1 MWNTLQVYAIM
12 FDCSK
17 LQDQVVFI
25 AEQQR
30 VGELDL
36 QHLSGA
42 EGCFDSV
49 EVAWPHIMNLINSLV
64 CVFSLGAGV

>member
-1 MWNTLQVYAIM
+1 M
-12 FDCSK
+12 
-17 LQDQVVFI
+17 VFI

-49 EVAWPHIMNLINSLV
+49 EVAWPHIMNVINSLV

>member
-1 MWNTLQVYAIM
+1 M

-30 VGELDL
+30 VGELGL

-42 EGCFDSV
+42 EGRFDSV
-49 EVAWPHIMNLINSLV
+49 EVAWPRIMNLINSLV
-64 CVFSLGAGV
+64 CVFSLGADV